1 MLLALALS
9 MVVVVVFTHLQTPPP
24 ETEEVVEAP
33 EEQEAAIE
41 EQPEPDT
48 VPEPAPE
55 EEMRAEVPAE
65 DEPETVET
73 GDTVPFETEKL
84 KGYFSARGG
93 RLASIQLKD
102 FTLLDDE
109 TSLYELA
116 GEQQQGLSFENSFP
130 GLQVRNLNFRQ
141 LSTPDD
147 NTFKFEAQ
155 TENEITIQK
164 TYQLLPGED
173 YQLQLSVSIHN
184 ESEDSIRLDDI
195 RFPFG
200 PRGRGGAALKW
211 GPGFGIERENESRFD
226 RTYVYYGTE
235 GTMDYFTPGGGAGIL
250 GFFGGDDEEDEG
262 QFGPG
267 PIEWTAVSNRYFI
280 AGIVA
285 EQPFD
290 MIYLDDRENTDEFS
304 TWSGYDDIS
313 LLSQETVEY
322 NYELFLGPK
331 DYNTLYDFYPGMEKT
346 LNYGWFT
353 ILVRPLQWG
362 LNSIYA
368 VIPNYGF
375 AIIILSIII
384 KMMLYP
390 LTKKGLTS
398 MQKMKELQPEI
409 QKLQEKYEDDK
420 EKLNKEMMKFY
431 QEHDLNPVGGCL
443 PMLLQLPIF
452 IGLYRMLQYN
462 VNLRGAPF
470 IFWITDLSS
479 QDPYYILPVLMGLI
493 MFAQQYYTMSAGASG
508 GAMGQQKTMAYV
520 MPVVFVFM
528 FMTFP
533 VGLVLYWMTNSA
545 ATLAQYWLIYRST
558 E

>member
-9 MVVVVVFTHLQTPPP
+9 MVVVLVFSYLQTPPP

-33 EEQEAAIE
+33 REEELEQEVIE
-41 EQPEPDT
+41 TP
-48 VPEPAPE
+48 PEPAPE
-55 EEMRAEVPAE
+55 EEEVVVEEAE
-65 DEPETVET
+65 DYEATLVET
-73 GDTVPFETEKL
+73 GDTISFETEKL
-84 KGYFSARGG
+84 KGYFSATGG
-93 RLASIQLKD
+93 RLASIKLKD
-102 FTLLDDE
+102 FTLLEDE

-116 GEQQQGLSFENSFP
+116 GEQKQGLGFENSFP
-130 GLQVRNLNFRQ
+130 RLQVGNLDFKQ
-141 LSTPDD
+141 VSTPDD
-147 NTFKFEAQ
+147 YTFKFETQ
-155 TENEITIQK
+155 TENQVTIQK
-164 TYQLLPGED
+164 TYSLLPGEN
-173 YQLQLSVSIHN
+173 YRIKFSLNLHN
-184 ESEDSIRLDDI
+184 ESDDPVRLNDI
-195 RFPFG
+195 RFPVG
-200 PRGRGGAALKW
+200 PRGRGGGALKW

-226 RTYVYYGTE
+226 RTYVYYGTK
-235 GTMDYFTPGGGAGIL
+235 GTMEYFSPGGGGGIFGFL
-250 GFFGGDDEEDEG
+250 GGNDEETEG
-262 QFGPG
+262 QFSPG
-267 PIEWTAVSNRYFI
+267 PVEWSAVSNRYFI
-280 AGIVA
+280 AGVVA

-290 MIYLDDRENTDEFS
+290 MIYLDDRENSDEFT
-304 TWSGYDDIS
+304 TWSAYSSID
-313 LLSQETVEY
+313 LHPQEKDEY

-331 DYNTLYDFYPGMEKT
+331 NYDTLYEFYPGMEKT

-368 VIPNYGF
+368 AIPNYGF

-384 KMMLYP
+384 KIILYP

-398 MQKMKELQPEI
+398 MQKMKELQPKI
-409 QKLQEKYEDDK
+409 KKIQEKYEDDK

-431 QEHDLNPVGGCL
+431 QEHELNPVGGCL

-479 QDPYYILPVLMGLI
+479 HDPYYILPVLMGII

-545 ATLAQYWLIYRST
+545 ATLAQYWLIYRSS